1 MQIKFDLTKIFFV
14 ISTTMPRTAIVTHT
28 TSCNCDPQ
36 NNKLCS
42 EVSNFIEESL
52 INHMTRFNSIVKEI
66 ENNIYP
72 TQPIGSIMHTRDILR
87 YLIEKYN
94 KVSCNNNIK
103 KSKYLEKI
111 NTVGKILLQFDN
123 QFQTTSLYLLFQTI

>member
-1 MQIKFDLTKIFFV
+1 
-14 ISTTMPRTAIVTHT
+14 MPRTAIVTHA

-111 NTVGKILLQFDN
+111 NTVGKVLLQFDN